1 MPRKKR
7 EESPTG
13 VYHWIARGMNKR
25 KLFYGGGDYEQ
36 FLGLLGEYKKLYS
49 IEIFHYCL
57 MTNHVHLLLKALTIK
72 DLSGFSH
79 YVQRRYAYYYCKVYK
94 RTGSVFQR
102 GYRSFPIDKDEYLLE
117 CGRYI
122 ERNPIRAKM
131 VRRPEDYVHTSY
143 RFYTSEEKND
153 LLTYSPAYFG
163 LSTQQ
168 EQRERIYAD
177 YVCQE
182 RIQEEMMA
190 RGLLHA

>member
-13 VYHWIARGMNKR
+13 VYHWIVRGMNKR
-25 KLFYGGGDYEQ
+25 KLFHGDGDYER
-36 FLGLLGEYKKLYS
+36 FLELLREYKDQYGVLV
-49 IEIFHYCL
+49 FHYCM
-57 MTNHVHLLLKALTIK
+57 MTNHVHLLLKTLALEN
-72 DLSGFSH
+72 LSQFSH
-79 YVQRRYAYYYCKVYK
+79 YVQRRYAYYYCEAYK

-102 GYRSFPIDKDEYLLE
+102 GFRSFCIDKDSYLLE

-122 ERNPIRAKM
+122 ERNPVRAKL
-131 VRRPEDYVHTSY
+131 VKRSEDHVYTSY
-143 RFYTSEEKND
+143 RFYSQGEGND
-153 LLTYSPAYFG
+153 LLTPSPAYLG
-163 LSTQQ
+163 LSCQQ

-190 RGLLHA
+190 KGLLHG